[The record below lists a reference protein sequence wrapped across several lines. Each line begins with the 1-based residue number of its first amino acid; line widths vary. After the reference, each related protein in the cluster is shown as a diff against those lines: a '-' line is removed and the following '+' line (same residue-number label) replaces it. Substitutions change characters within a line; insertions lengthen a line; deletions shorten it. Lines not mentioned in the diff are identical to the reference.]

1 MSQVIVGVV
10 GAVVKVV
17 GGLNISDTLVLEVE
31 LVLVE
36 CSSVDKL
43 AVIGRY

>member
-17 GGLNISDTLVLEVE
+17 GGLNISDTLVR
-31 LVLVE
+31 
-36 CSSVDKL
+36 
-43 AVIGRY
+43 GRTGVSRVF